1 MRNAFSIGR
10 RLIQIV
16 VVLLRVYV
24 LPMLR
29 PGKTRQPPE
38 ERFRRALQSLGGA
51 WVKAGQALAL
61 RFDLL
66 PRSYSTELLK
76 LLNDNQT
83 FDSETVRQIIY
94 EELGSYP
101 EAIFASFD
109 MRPLAA
115 ASIAQVHRAT
125 TLNGEELAI
134 KVRRPRVREQFE
146 ADFRLLNLLARLIGL
161 FDNFSGA
168 SLRSFFH
175 EFERWTREELDF
187 NNEARNGHRLWLR
200 AQGHSIQH
208 SAKIYFEFCTERVL
222 AVEFLDGMSF
232 LDLLDV
238 IKRDDADAILKLS
251 KRGYDVERI
260 AKNFLWATCNQI
272 FLDRVF
278 HADPHPANIFIL
290 SGNRIGF
297 VDFGATGQLSRE
309 LQQSLATHLVSLY
322 RGDIGRSVDA
332 LVRVLVPSQ
341 NSDLRQLREDLVV
354 AFETYRYGLDL
365 SEARAREHNAELFV
379 QTMLITRRHRMVMP
393 QALALYYK
401 TIITIDA
408 VLHEIAP
415 HYDAFADLHSF
426 FVQAVKQRN
435 KRVVPHVPE
444 VLFSIRYKVDQLLND
459 AKSFGAPLQSIDNS
473 LRSVQTRSTLY
484 GVCSVAF
491 CFGAY
496 LANRDENS
504 LLETSGLSRQWVVYS
519 LLAAAVVLLLFMH
532 RQLRSIP
539 KNLNDV

>member
-1 MRNAFSIGR
+1 
-10 RLIQIV
+10 
-16 VVLLRVYV
+16 
-24 LPMLR
+24 
-29 PGKTRQPPE
+29 
-38 ERFRRALQSLGGA
+38 
-51 WVKAGQALAL
+51 
-61 RFDLL
+61 
-66 PRSYSTELLK
+66 
-76 LLNDNQT
+76 
-83 FDSETVRQIIY
+83 
-94 EELGSYP
+94 
-101 EAIFASFD
+101 
-109 MRPLAA
+109 
-115 ASIAQVHRAT
+115 
-125 TLNGEELAI
+125 
-134 KVRRPRVREQFE
+134 
-146 ADFRLLNLLARLIGL
+146 
-161 FDNFSGA
+161 
-168 SLRSFFH
+168 
-175 EFERWTREELDF
+175 
-187 NNEARNGHRLWLR
+187 
-200 AQGHSIQH
+200 
-208 SAKIYFEFCTERVL
+208 
-222 AVEFLDGMSF
+222 
-232 LDLLDV
+232 
-238 IKRDDADAILKLS
+238 LS
-251 KRGYDVERI
+251 KRGYDADRI

-272 FLDRVF
+272 FLDGVF

-309 LQQSLATHLVSLY
+309 LQQSLAMHLVSLY

-408 VLHEIAP
+408 VLHELAP

-426 FVQAVKQRN
+426 FVQAVKQHN
-435 KRVVPHVPE
+435 KWVVPHVPE
-444 VLFSIRYKVDQLLND
+444 AMFSIRYKVDQLLND

-532 RQLRSIP
+532 RQLRGIP
-539 KNLNDV
+539 KNFNDV